1 MIYKVKPKAHR
12 DLDEI
17 RILKDEED
25 RPCASV
31 EDVMKVIEDLDF
43 APSCV
48 DMGWEFEVMKV
59 FVQPDDVMHRSH
71 RDQDGEMHS
80 VVHDG
85 YRIRTTFQRP
95 DRESGKLG
103 KGFGRWWEVP
113 LNASESGVAFTVY
126 AMCEF
131 ILKHEMME
139 SIKWRG
145 ARFFDPHHS
154 LRELASIQAGRYT
167 RSIP

>member
-1 MIYKVKPKAHR
+1 VIHKVKPKAHKNH
-12 DLDEI
+12 DEI

-25 RPCASV
+25 KPCGSV
-31 EDVMKVIEDLDF
+31 EDVMKVVADLDF

-48 DMGWEFEVMKV
+48 DMGWEFEVEEI
-59 FVQPDDVMHRSH
+59 FVRADNGF
-71 RDQDGEMHS
+71 GEAF
-80 VVHDG
+80 DPAG
-85 YRIRTTFQRP
+85 YRVRTTFQRP
-95 DRESGKLG
+95 DRESGEMKRG
-103 KGFGRWWEVP
+103 YGRWWEVP
-113 LNASESGVAFTVY
+113 LNVSESGVAFTVY
-126 AMCEF
+126 AMAEL
-131 ILKHEMME
+131 ILTHELKE

>member
-1 MIYKVKPKAHR
+1 
-12 DLDEI
+12 
-17 RILKDEED
+17 
-25 RPCASV
+25 
-31 EDVMKVIEDLDF
+31 
-43 APSCV
+43 
-48 DMGWEFEVMKV
+48 MGWEFEVQEV
-59 FVQPDDVMHRSH
+59 FVNPTDGSMMRSH
-71 RDQDGEMHS
+71 SDQHGEMHS

-95 DRESGKLG
+95 DRESGEMK
-103 KGFGRWWEVP
+103 KGYGRWWEVP
-113 LNASESGVAFTVY
+113 LNVSESGVAFTVY
-126 AMCEF
+126 GMAEL
-131 ILKHEMME
+131 ILTHELKE